1 MALLDNEGF
10 KILDAVLTDLGR
22 KKLAEGNGN
31 LPIRKYAFGDDE
43 INYGLFDVNN
53 PESSVATVLLTPLHE
68 AFTDV
73 NSALK
78 YKLIG
83 NLDKTLAYLPIFQ
96 VNTSSNNEW
105 GKAATSTG
113 SFNVLSNVYASQDT
127 NNVYHSSLDGPT
139 LTGIIDGFSS
149 EKAKSD
155 LIHVDQGINSTA
167 KGSQGSK
174 ISDDLV
180 ESRFFVK
187 IDSKF
192 GRLVTPS
199 GEYADSNIVGNGASS
214 NYIATYLFSTQDDSM
229 FSKTP
234 PPKGLTA
241 ILGPGG
247 PQFRFTIGASNFL
260 LDNTSYMFSTYG
272 SQYASDAS
280 FTYHKIESSVEISGY
295 TFGSYLSIPVTYV
308 AAIPA

>member
-10 KILDAVLTDLGR
+10 KILDAVLTDIGR

-31 LPIRKYAFGDDE
+31 LPIRKYGFGDDE
-43 INYGLFDVNN
+43 INYALFDVNN
-53 PESSVATVLLTPLHE
+53 PESSVATILLTPIHE
-68 AFTDV
+68 ACTDI

-83 NLDKTLAYLPIFQ
+83 NLDKTLAYLPTFQ
-96 VNTSSNNEW
+96 VNTSSDKEW

-113 SFNVLSNVYASQDT
+113 SFNVLSNVYASDDT
-127 NNVYHSSLDGPT
+127 SLVFHSVLDGPT

-155 LIHVDQGINSTA
+155 LIHIDQGINSTA

-174 ISDDLV
+174 ISDDLL
-180 ESRFFVK
+180 ETRFYVK

-192 GRLVTPS
+192 GRLVTPQ
-199 GEYADSNIVGNGASS
+199 GEYADNNIVNNGAST
-214 NYIATYLFSTQDDSM
+214 NYIATYLFTSEDAAM

-241 ILGPGG
+241 LLGPGG
-247 PQFRFTIGASNFL
+247 NQFRFSIGASNFL
-260 LDNTSYMFSTYG
+260 LDNTSYMFATYG
-272 SQYASDAS
+272 TQYSSDAS
-280 FTYHKIESSVEISGY
+280 YEYHKIESSVEISGH
-295 TFGSYLSIPVTYV
+295 TFGSYLSIPVTYI